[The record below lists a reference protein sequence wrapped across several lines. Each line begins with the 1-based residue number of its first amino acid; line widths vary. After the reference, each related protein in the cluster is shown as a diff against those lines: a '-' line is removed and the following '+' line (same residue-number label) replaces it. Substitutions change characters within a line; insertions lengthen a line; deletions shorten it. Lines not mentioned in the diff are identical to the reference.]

1 MWRGHDRPDDSSTG
15 DTMHTDLSLA
25 RRTALLPAVVVL
37 GALAGCASFSS
48 RFPSHDEV
56 FIPVP
61 LTVGELRIEGTDTA
75 YVLTGPG
82 YELRAKDRSLLTDAQ
97 SAIDRT
103 EASFA
108 RYFVT
113 EPPTIRV
120 VLRSVSRKGP
130 KPDSAA
136 MATENWPRTVTVFVW
151 KPEGRDRE
159 MMGSGVRDEAV
170 SLPVAR
176 AWLAIITDSASRA
189 SARTR
194 LISNTEPDTTTGA
207 SAPGWIQSA
216 LTTLIAGSPD
226 PDFLV
231 AALAKH
237 PDRMVP
243 LRTLFAAS
251 RQEFGRS
258 RDERGRGVPNGQTDE
273 MGAPGRGARG
283 AMGRSPRASMELAGP
298 MLLNA
303 EATSVAAYLAAREG
317 RPFVGHL
324 ALALS
329 SGARFTD
336 LLGEAKVVQHDF
348 DAFEGDWK
356 AWVAD
361 QGAR

>member
-1 MWRGHDRPDDSSTG
+1 MIPIHG
-15 DTMHTDLSLA
+15 DTMQTDNSLT
-25 RRTALLPAVVVL
+25 RRTGLLPV
-37 GALAGCASFSS
+37 ALFLAALSGCASFSS

-61 LTVGELRIEGTDTA
+61 LTVGELRVEGTDTA

-82 YELRAKDRSLLTDAQ
+82 YELRSKDRSLLTDAQ

-113 EPPTIRV
+113 EPPMIRV
-120 VLRSVSRKGP
+120 VLKSVSRKGP
-130 KPDSAA
+130 RPDSAA
-136 MATENWPRTVTVFVW
+136 MAADNWPRTVTVFVW

-176 AWLAIITDSASRA
+176 AWLAIITDSAARG

-194 LISNTEPDTTTGA
+194 LISNTGPDTTAGA

-216 LTTLIAGSPD
+216 MTTLIAGSPD
-226 PDFLV
+226 PDFLIT
-231 AALAKH
+231 ALAKH
-237 PDRMVP
+237 PERMVP

-258 RDERGRGVPNGQTDE
+258 RDERGRGVPNGQTDQ
-273 MGAPGRGARG
+273 MGDPGRGMRPS
-283 AMGRSPRASMELAGP
+283 MGRAPQASANLTGP

-303 EATSVAAYLAAREG
+303 EATSVAAYLGAREG

-329 SGARFTD
+329 GGARFGD

-348 DAFEGDWK
+348 DAFERDWK

-361 QGAR
+361 QGNR

>member
-1 MWRGHDRPDDSSTG
+1 
-15 DTMHTDLSLA
+15 MHTDTSMT
-25 RRTALLPAVVVL
+25 RRTALLPAALLL
-37 GALAGCASFSS
+37 GALSGCAAFSS

-75 YVLTGPG
+75 YVLTGSG
-82 YELRAKDRSLLTDAQ
+82 YELRSKDRSLLTDAQ

-113 EPPTIRV
+113 EPPRIRV
-120 VLRSVSRKGP
+120 VLKSVSRKGP
-130 KPDSAA
+130 RPDSAA
-136 MATENWPRTVTVFVW
+136 MAATDWPRTVTVFVW
-151 KPEGRDRE
+151 KPEGRDRD

-194 LISNTEPDTTTGA
+194 LISNTGPDTTAGA

-216 LTTLIAGSPD
+216 MTTLIAGSPD
-226 PDFLV
+226 PDFLIT
-231 AALAKH
+231 ALAKH

-243 LRTLFAAS
+243 LRTLFTAS

-273 MGAPGRGARG
+273 MGAPGRGTRPS
-283 AMGRSPRASMELAGP
+283 MGRSPRQSADLTGP
-298 MLLNA
+298 MLLSA
-303 EATSVAAYLAAREG
+303 EATSVAAYLGAREG

-329 SGARFTD
+329 GGARFVD
-336 LLGEAKVVQHDF
+336 LLGEARVVQHDF
-348 DAFEGDWK
+348 DAFERDWK

-361 QGAR
+361 QGNR

>member
-1 MWRGHDRPDDSSTG
+1 
-15 DTMHTDLSLA
+15 MHTDISPGL
-25 RRTALLPAVVVL
+25 RTALLPAVLVL
-37 GALAGCASFSS
+37 GALSGCASFSS

-120 VLRSVSRKGP
+120 VLKSVSRKGP
-130 KPDSAA
+130 RPDSAA
-136 MATENWPRTVTVFVW
+136 MATDNWPRTVTVFVW
-151 KPEGRDRE
+151 KPEGRDRD

-176 AWLAIITDSASRA
+176 AWLAIITDSAARA

-194 LISNTEPDTTTGA
+194 LISNTGPDTTAGA
-207 SAPGWIQSA
+207 NAPGWVQSA
-216 LTTLIAGSPD
+216 MTTLIAGSPD
-226 PDFLV
+226 PDFLIS
-231 AALAKH
+231 ALAKH
-237 PDRMVP
+237 LDRMVP

-251 RQEFGRS
+251 QQEFGRS

-273 MGAPGRGARG
+273 MGGRGGRG
-283 AMGRSPRASMELAGP
+283 AMGRAPRVSADLTGP

-303 EATSVAAYLAAREG
+303 EATSVAAYLSAREG

-324 ALALS
+324 VLALS
-329 SGARFTD
+329 GGARFVD
-336 LLGEAKVVQHDF
+336 LLGEGKVVQHDF
-348 DAFEGDWK
+348 DAFERDWK

-361 QGAR
+361 QGNR